1 MTEPNI
7 DLLSARLQSL
17 HEDVGDIKGTLQ
29 NLTAAIT
36 KLALV
41 EERLS
46 VTMAAQERAFAAIG
60 NVEKR
65 LAALE
70 NKVPVTDT
78 AMKWVD
84 RGITAIVAAALMFIW
99 EKVTK
104 G

>member
-1 MTEPNI
+1 MTDGNI
-7 DLLSARLQSL
+7 DLLSARIHTL
-17 HEDVGDIKGTLQ
+17 HEDVSEIKGTLKD
-29 NLTAAIT
+29 LTTAIT

-41 EERLS
+41 EERLAN
-46 VTMAAQERAFAAIG
+46 TTAAQERAFAAIG

-70 NKVPVTDT
+70 NKVPVTDN

-84 RGITAIVAAALMFIW
+84 RGITAIVAAAAMFVW

>member
-1 MTEPNI
+1 MSDNI
-7 DLLSARLQSL
+7 DLLSARIQSL

-29 NLTAAIT
+29 NLTTAIT

-41 EERLS
+41 EERLAN
-46 VTMAAQERAFAAIG
+46 TTAAQERAFGAISDI
-60 NVEKR
+60 EKR

-70 NKVPVTDT
+70 RKVPITDN

-84 RGITAIVAAALMFIW
+84 RSITAIVAAALMFIW